1 MRQHES
7 GVNFQN
13 LIHDL
18 AEMYQQGVDE
28 VVVVELV
35 ANSLDAG
42 ATRIAI
48 DYNPSNNVLV
58 ITDNGQGMDA
68 GQFEQYHDFA
78 AGLKT
83 RGSGIGFAGVGAKI
97 SFNAADRVITETVGP
112 DFSGGSDWHFAANG
126 RLLWAELPVAN
137 LSGPGTR
144 VEVHFRKDV
153 TTSYADSE
161 SLLRLLQRSYL
172 PLLDAKFLD
181 LYQRLSLYSSD
192 LRFVV
197 NGQEHQPTNV
207 AADFIRE
214 ARQELFPKIGGKAA
228 GFGVLGL
235 AESDYPLGSDIGGVL
250 LCTHGKVIKADLF
263 NQFPGSYG
271 PRIFGLVEM
280 PGFIDFITTAKTDFN
295 RGKGKGQAFE
305 RLYGPLRQDF
315 RNWLAA
321 LGIQPAETENTGET
335 VRLER
340 ELRQIAESIPELSE
354 FFGFRNRANV
364 LQPKDDG
371 EIKAEQHD
379 GAEITYPDGE
389 GERGRHNSGPLGP
402 GDGPGT
408 ALVANP
414 ESGTER
420 ATPITRQARRGP
432 RIAFDSRPDREELAW
447 VDGNTVTINTG
458 HPAYKKAGAS
468 ANARHTHNI
477 FAIAGAIQKFL
488 AGPEN
493 AVDTM
498 FVDRMLAAWG
508 GK

>member
-13 LIHDL
+13 LIRDL
-18 AEMYQQGVDE
+18 ADMYPQEVDE

-48 DYNPSNNVLV
+48 DYNPASNVLV
-58 ITDNGQGMDA
+58 IADNGRGMDA
-68 GQFEQYHDFA
+68 GQFDQYHDFA

-112 DFSGGSDWHFAANG
+112 GFSGGSNWHFAANG
-126 RLLWAELPVAN
+126 RLLWEEMPVAN
-137 LSGPGTR
+137 LNGPGTR
-144 VEVHFRKDV
+144 VEVHFRKDA
-153 TTSYADSE
+153 TPSYADRD

-181 LYQRLSLYSSD
+181 LYQRLNLYSRD
-192 LRFVV
+192 LRFVI
-197 NGQEHQPTNV
+197 NGQEHQPTDV

-214 ARQELFPKIGGKAA
+214 ARRELLPKISGKAA

-235 AESDYPLGSDIGGVL
+235 AEAEYPLGADIGGVL

-280 PGFIDFITTAKTDFN
+280 PDFIDFITTAKTDFN
-295 RGKGKGQAFE
+295 KGKGQSFE

-321 LGIQPAETENTGET
+321 LGVQPAETENTGET
-335 VRLER
+335 ARLER
-340 ELRQIAESIPELSE
+340 ELRQIAEAIPELSE
-354 FFGFRNRANV
+354 FFGFRNRAKV
-364 LQPKDDG
+364 LQPKEDG
-371 EIKAEQHD
+371 EIKADQHD

-389 GERGRHNSGPLGP
+389 GDGGRHNPGPLGP
-402 GDGPGT
+402 GDDPGT

-420 ATPITRQARRGP
+420 AAPITRQARRGP
-432 RIAFDSRPDREELAW
+432 RIAFESRPDREELAW

-468 ANARHTHNI
+468 ATARHTHNI

-488 AGPEN
+488 TGPDN
-493 AVDTM
+493 PVDTM

>member
-1 MRQHES
+1 MQQHES

-13 LIHDL
+13 LIRDL
-18 AEMYQQGVDE
+18 ADMYPQEVDE

-48 DYNPSNNVLV
+48 DYSPSSNVLV

-68 GQFEQYHDFA
+68 GQFDQYHDFA

-112 DFSGGSDWHFAANG
+112 GFSGGSDWHFAANG
-126 RLLWAELPVAN
+126 RLFWEELPVDN
-137 LSGPGTR
+137 LSGNGTR
-144 VEVHFRKDV
+144 VEVHFRKGV
-153 TTSYADSE
+153 TPSYVDSAA
-161 SLLRLLQRSYL
+161 LLRLLQRSYL

-181 LYQRLSLYSSD
+181 LYQRLSLYPGD
-192 LRFVV
+192 LRFVI
-197 NGQEHQPTNV
+197 NGREHQPTDV

-214 ARQELFPKIGGKAA
+214 ARQELTPKISGKRA

-235 AESDYPLGSDIGGVL
+235 ADSDYPLGSDIGGVL
-250 LCTHGKVIKADLF
+250 LCTRGKVIKADLF

-280 PGFIDFITTAKTDFN
+280 PGFIDFITTSKTDFN
-295 RGKGKGQAFE
+295 RGKGRNREFE
-305 RLYGPLRQDF
+305 RLYGPLREDF
-315 RNWLAA
+315 KSWLAG
-321 LGIQPAETENTGET
+321 LGVQAADNQNSGEAN
-335 VRLER
+335 RLER
-340 ELRQIAESIPELSE
+340 ELRRIAESVPELSD
-354 FFGFRNRANV
+354 FFGFRNRTKV
-364 LQPKDDG
+364 LQAQDDG
-371 EIKAEQHD
+371 ETRAEQHD
-379 GAEITYPDGE
+379 GAEITYPDGDGE
-389 GERGRHNSGPLGP
+389 GGHHNPGPLEP

-420 ATPITRQARRGP
+420 ATPITRQGRHGP
-432 RIAFDSRPDREELAW
+432 RIAFESRADREELAW

-458 HPAYKKAGAS
+458 HPAYKKAGT
-468 ANARHTHNI
+468 NATAKHTHDI

-493 AVDTM
+493 AVDTL